1 MQAAQTLAPP
11 RSFNNDDFLRPFANA
26 PQVSRHTTY
35 LDDPKLEKIFA
46 LRYQV
51 YCIENSFLSAEN
63 FKAQLE
69 TDLYDARSV
78 HFSSSNS
85 DGDVLACARLIT
97 AQDQY
102 SFPTLTNCDIDSSF
116 NAPAAVLCG
125 EVSRL
130 MVSPILRR
138 RNTDQINGLSLKPT
152 ETYTD
157 AANDVRHY
165 PFNVLLLL
173 AVYRSIYQYCRFHRI
188 LYLYA
193 SMEPS
198 LERNLRRLGFVF
210 QPIGAES
217 NYLGTV
223 IPYILTLDHLHQNI
237 SKIDKRLATW
247 ICH

>member
-1 MQAAQTLAPP
+1 MQAVQTFVPHHN
-11 RSFNNDDFLRPFANA
+11 FNKDDFLHPFANA
-26 PQVSRHTTY
+26 PQVARHTTF

-63 FKAQLE
+63 FKAELE

-85 DGDVLACARLIT
+85 NGDVLACARLIT

-102 SFPTLTNCDIDSSF
+102 EFPTLTNCNIYSSF
-116 NAPAAVLCG
+116 NAPAAGLCG

-130 MVSPILRR
+130 MLSPTLRR
-138 RNTDQINGLSLKPT
+138 RKTDQINGLSLKPT
-152 ETYTD
+152 ETFSD

-165 PFNVLLLL
+165 PFNELLLL
-173 AVYRSIYQYCRFHRI
+173 AVYRSIFQYCRFHRI

-198 LERNLRRLGFVF
+198 LEHNLRRLGFDF

-223 IPYILTLDHLHQNI
+223 IPFMLTLEHLHENI
-237 SKIDKRLATW
+237 SKFDKRLATW
-247 ICH
+247 ICR